1 MNYVKSCLIIT
12 MLLGVGYSQCNESNW
27 QDYYPDM
34 AGCDLYGAYLENANL
49 EGANLAY
56 ADLYFANLTNADLSG
71 ANFSYANLC
80 NLAGSGW
87 GEGEQPEGITDADG
101 DGYDDMSYEVGY
113 VAGAESGDLNLDG
126 IDNVL
131 DVVILVDNI
140 LNP

>member
-1 MNYVKSCLIIT
+1 MKNLLIIT

-34 AGCDLYGAYLENANL
+34 QECDLSDAYLIFADFSQADLSKADLSNADLTGANCYGTSFVQANL
-49 EGANLAY
+49 EGTIFDGASMSWT
-56 ADLYFANLTNADLSG
+56 YFDENGDYYDDA
-71 ANFSYANLC
+71 SYEA
-80 NLAGSGW
+80 
-87 GEGEQPEGITDADG
+87 
-101 DGYDDMSYEVGY
+101 GYDT
-113 VAGAESGDLNLDG
+113 GASSGELNLDG